1 MNWFFLLKIPVDSLH
16 TIVEQDAELERQ
28 RLIDNVVGLSI
39 TAVIAAIPAYLLIR
53 YTYFKVKK
61 EFRFKT
67 RFSEYNHVDAL
78 VLLSMNVL
86 RTNPDCFREKCI
98 YLKEYVLY
106 LYPRN
111 KSFHESLKMA
121 YGDIYRSESIVQW
134 LNRFLEKDQRR
145 DVVRFLVHMAA
156 QDGIVALREKEEI
169 IQIIDAFELV
179 HDEWIVLIED
189 INKAF
194 ADKQNRWRKTHD
206 TRVESYQDELIRKA
220 LLYFEMQRET
230 LNEEGL
236 RNRYRNLVKQYHPD
250 SNPMATPEQHKALEI
265 KFQEL
270 QLYYEELLKLLS

>member
-1 MNWFFLLKIPVDSLH
+1 MNWFFLLKIPVDQLRAMA
-16 TIVEQDAELERQ
+16 EYDAELERQ
-28 RLIDNVVGLSI
+28 RLIDNVIGLSV
-39 TAVIAAIPAYLLIR
+39 TAIIAAIPTYLLVR

-67 RFSEYNHVDAL
+67 KFSEYNHVDAL

-98 YLKEYVLY
+98 YLKEYILY

-111 KSFHESLKMA
+111 TSFHESLKMA
-121 YGDIYRSESIVQW
+121 YVDIYRSESIVQW
-134 LNRFLEKDQRR
+134 LNRFQDDDERR
-145 DVVRFLVHMAA
+145 DVVRFLIHMAA
-156 QDGIVALREKEEI
+156 QDGIVAPREKVEI
-169 IQIIDAFELV
+169 IRIIDAFGLA
-179 HDEWIVLIED
+179 HNEWIVLIED

-194 ADKQNRWRKTHD
+194 AEKQNRWRKTHD
-206 TRVESYQDELIRKA
+206 TKVESYQDELIRKA

-230 LNEEGL
+230 LNEQML

-250 SNPMATPEQHKALEI
+250 SHPTATQEQHKELEI